1 MQPRPSDFEELGR
14 KVQRAH
20 QALQQ
25 IRGTG
30 VAQGIR
36 VIIDAEN
43 RLLSVTVD
51 DEPAIL
57 AAYRAALADKQPK
70 VDEALRELRADA
82 RFDAVSTFTEA
93 NAARQR
99 AENARRRRKREE
111 AEDRFFENRNRNGW
125 FDHPDV

>member
-1 MQPRPSDFEELGR
+1 MNPADFEELGR

-99 AENARRRRKREE
+99 AEKARRRRKREE
-111 AEDRFFENRNRNGW
+111 AEDRFFENRNRHGW